1 MYQAA
6 VPAMLSEDEIAK
18 RREAAQGKAALE
30 AMVATGED
38 KGVSASYSG
47 AERHVWN
54 PEGPLSGD
62 DRTLKS
68 SCEPNQPNQPNP
80 TLTHKNVFLFPPF
93 TPPVTSLV
101 GFVRTR
107 IVGMEE
113 ASVARASPGP
123 DGIALQPLEDDE
135 QVLEAITRS
144 NFNPDQVKLML
155 TAKIGVGRG
164 ESTLFPR
171 SPPCKAC
178 NTSPR
183 RPLHHCVA
191 YPAQFA
197 QPAAHTQRP
206 R

>member
-68 SCEPNQPNQPNP
+68 SCEPTQQNP
-80 TLTHKNVFLFPPF
+80 TLTHKNVFLLALF

-164 ESTLFPR
+164 ESTKV
-171 SPPCKAC
+171 SPSSLRGLPDTMCTTRC
-178 NTSPR
+178 THR
-183 RPLHHCVA
+183 GRGDG
-191 YPAQFA
+191 PA
-197 QPAAHTQRP
+197 
-206 R
+206 

>member
-80 TLTHKNVFLFPPF
+80 TLTHKKNVSFSHHSPHQSQASWALCELALWAWKKLAWHVLA
-93 TPPVTSLV
+93 PVLMALRCNHSRTTSKCW
-101 GFVRTR
+101 RPSRDPT
-107 IVGMEE
+107 
-113 ASVARASPGP
+113 
-123 DGIALQPLEDDE
+123 
-135 QVLEAITRS
+135 
-144 NFNPDQVKLML
+144 L
-155 TAKIGVGRG
+155 TQTK
-164 ESTLFPR
+164 S
-171 SPPCKAC
+171 SSC
-178 NTSPR
+178 
-183 RPLHHCVA
+183 
-191 YPAQFA
+191 
-197 QPAAHTQRP
+197 
-206 R
+206 